1 VQIHSLAKTD
11 QPAGRPDVLARLL
24 SPNGELAVLTDGSI
38 PIRHLGH
45 VELLQGK
52 LRGNHYH
59 KLRREFFYVIAGDC
73 EFLFEDAINGFAEQ
87 ALLRPGDLAVI
98 EPGIAHAYLPLT
110 GGHAVEFAA
119 EAFDSADVYRHNI
132 VKK

>member
-1 VQIHSLAKTD
+1 VQIHSLAKTN

-24 SPNGELAVLTDGSI
+24 SPNGELAVLTDGSV

-45 VELLQGK
+45 VELLEGK
-52 LRGNHYH
+52 VRGNHYH

-73 EFLFEDAINGFAEQ
+73 DFLFEDAGSGGREK

-98 EPGIAHAYLPLT
+98 EPGIAHAYLPLSA
-110 GGHAVEFAA
+110 GHAVEFAA
-119 EAFDSADVYRHNI
+119 EAFDPADVYRHQV
-132 VKK
+132 VK